1 MKNKVL
7 VSNTPG
13 LISKQFTFKESHR
26 NLDEIDEIKLA
37 FEYEASFS
45 DKIRAIMIA
54 KNIEI
59 IGGQRLDKLVQSLY
73 LSKFDINHPKTYFNE
88 STYEPFKDIQTFDS
102 YVDLDEFVVK
112 PIVGA
117 RGVGV
122 KKITRSEYKRC
133 LENEKE
139 VSEVFKEEKE
149 YMEKHTP
156 DVSSYYIESSFR
168 GDMLVQEPIDVD
180 REFRLLIFK
189 PDNFLIYERAKTE
202 GQFCG
207 NLSHGSKALPVEDIL
222 ITNHIKPLFGKIQSM
237 MSELKYPWLSVDV
250 YIDKSGNVGIFEF
263 QMEFAYE
270 GFKPKEVK
278 NLMTQSILHYITE
291 SKKPQ

>member
-1 MKNKVL
+1 
-7 VSNTPG
+7 
-13 LISKQFTFKESHR
+13 
-26 NLDEIDEIKLA
+26 
-37 FEYEASFS
+37 
-45 DKIRAIMIA
+45 MIA

-73 LSKFDINHPKTYFNE
+73 LNKFGITHPRTYFNE

-222 ITNHIKPLFGKIQSM
+222 ITNYIKPLFGKLQSM
-237 MSELKYPWLSVDV
+237 MTELKYPWLSVDV

-278 NLMTQSILHYITE
+278 ELMSQSILYYISE

>member
-73 LSKFDINHPKTYFNE
+73 LNKFDINHPKTYFNE

-122 KKITRSEYKRC
+122 KKITRSDYKRC

-149 YMEKHTP
+149 YMGKHTP
-156 DVSSYYIESSFR
+156 DVSSNYIESSFR
-168 GDMLVQEPIDVD
+168 GDMLVQEPIEVA

-189 PDNFLIYERAKTE
+189 PNDFLIYERVKTE

-207 NLSHGSKALPVEDIL
+207 NLSHGSKALPVDEWTIQTYINPL
-222 ITNHIKPLFGKIQSM
+222 LPKLQNMIT
-237 MSELKYPWLSVDV
+237 ELKYPWLSVDV
-250 YIDKSGNVGIFEF
+250 YIDKNVNVGVFEF
-263 QMEFAYE
+263 QMEFTYE
-270 GFKPKEVK
+270 GFKPKDVK
-278 NLMTQSILHYITE
+278 ELMTKSIEYYIQL